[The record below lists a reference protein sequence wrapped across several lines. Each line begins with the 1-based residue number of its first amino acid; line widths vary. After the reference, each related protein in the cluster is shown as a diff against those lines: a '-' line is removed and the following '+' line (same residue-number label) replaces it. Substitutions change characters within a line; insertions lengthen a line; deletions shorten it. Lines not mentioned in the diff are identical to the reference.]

1 MQRSTTKLEAPK
13 LAVMSS
19 VDLGVE
25 TGVRAGNSKYFL
37 SFMAVGFMLPLYL
50 LLLSGFPFFDA
61 VKVVTVVL
69 IQIGAG
75 ASIWL
80 NIMHPRSVEVVES
93 VGMGLALG
101 SIFGVIGH
109 QLFLSTPIHSFGWL
123 LPVVVASI
131 VHLFSRKNQI
141 SRKSFADSEPASL
154 FFVVLAVV
162 VILTQWWW
170 LLPLV
175 LPTGLALYLLSDT
188 GQRKLA
194 GRVRMV
200 WVLFALLFIATTFI
214 MLYLRQLN
222 LDWWIRSWDLQFF
235 DARSYSVATFGSTD
249 NISLIG
255 YPINYHWFGLAWL
268 GSLTIICDLAPWLSV
283 AQIAPVYAALGIGS
297 SILAISNLNSA
308 RRFTKYFVLGSFAF
322 ASGSFSPANPPNIVS
337 LIWVFAAIVI
347 VSEFVKNQKVKT
359 LVAFLLIAIAAFSS
373 KVSAGYVLLVAFV
386 LTDFWMQRQNI
397 KNISAAFVRGLVLLL
412 SATFAFYYV
421 IGGPNRI
428 GLNFLKLGYKWTG
441 EIFGVENGRGP
452 EIYLLGSFG
461 LLLSLMPLFFG
472 LILSLKFKETFR
484 PINLFCALGLLS
496 IALPSFIMRENLS
509 YFILAAKALISIGC
523 ALALTEFDQI
533 QEIKFFL
540 TKKRALFLL
549 SAIII
554 GVLSNRAFN
563 FDWTQLA
570 NTRGGLTPIKVTVLL
585 ITYILSWFVV
595 KEFREFDAYRNL
607 SSSRQS
613 NLISFAL
620 FILLSVIGSSIF
632 NHVESLSGR
641 AQAANSEQFIAGSKQ
656 LKDASNWL
664 KTNAAKTEVLATN
677 RFCLEESSNDCID
690 PRYFGVST
698 TSRMRLLIEG
708 PFYVVGYGGD
718 DESLYPKWA
727 KERLDL
733 SRGFADK
740 PTAAITTRLRDLGVD
755 WFYLFLQNTE
765 NRDWE
770 PYGTVKYENSEIA
783 IIKLNDK

>member
-1 MQRSTTKLEAPK
+1 
-13 LAVMSS
+13 MSS
-19 VDLGVE
+19 VNLGVG
-25 TGVRAGNSKYFL
+25 TGVRDGLSKYFL

-80 NIMHPRSVEVVES
+80 NIMHPRSVAVVES

-109 QLFLSTPIHSFGWL
+109 QLFLSTPIRSFGWL

-131 VHLFSRKNQI
+131 VHFSSRKNQI
-141 SRKSFADSEPASL
+141 SRESFADSELASL
-154 FFVVLAVV
+154 FFVVLAVG

-170 LLPLV
+170 LLPLA
-175 LPTGLALYLLSDT
+175 LPTGLALYLLSSN

-194 GRVRMV
+194 AQSHTI
-200 WVLFALLFIATTFI
+200 WIFIALLFIAATFT

-268 GSLTIICDLAPWLSV
+268 GSLTIVCDLAPWFSV
-283 AQIAPVYAALGIGS
+283 AQIAPVYAALGLGS
-297 SILAISNLNSA
+297 LILAISNLNSSQ
-308 RRFTKYFVLGSFAF
+308 RITKYFILGSFAF

-347 VSEFVKNQKVKT
+347 VSEFFKNQRVKT
-359 LVAFLLIAIAAFSS
+359 FVAFLVIAIAAFSS

-386 LTDFWMQRQNI
+386 ITDFWMQRRNI
-397 KNISAAFVRGLVLLL
+397 RNLSVAFVRGLVLLL
-412 SATFAFYYV
+412 SATFSFYYV

-428 GLNFLKLGYKWTG
+428 GQNFLKLGYKWTG

-461 LLLSLMPLFFG
+461 LLLSLIPLFFG
-472 LILSLKFKETFR
+472 LILSLKLKETFR
-484 PINLFCALGLLS
+484 PLNLFCALGLLS

-540 TKKRALFLL
+540 TKTKTLFSLSALF
-549 SAIII
+549 I
-554 GVLSNRAFN
+554 GVISNRAFN

-585 ITYILSWFVV
+585 ITYILSWIVV
-595 KEFREFDAYRNL
+595 KEFDQFYTRRHL
-607 SSSRQS
+607 SSSLQTR
-613 NLISFAL
+613 LASFGL
-620 FILLSVIGSSIF
+620 FILLSVMGGSIF
-632 NHVESLSGR
+632 NHMKSLSES
-641 AQAANSEQFIAGSKQ
+641 AQTSNSEQTITGSKQ

-664 KTNAAKTEVLATN
+664 NTNAEETEVLATN

-708 PFYVVGYGGD
+708 PFCVVGYGGD
-718 DESLYPKWA
+718 DETLYPVWA

-733 SRGFADK
+733 SRGFADN
-740 PTAAITTRLRDLGVD
+740 PSAEITAKLREYGVD
-755 WFYLFLQNTE
+755 WFYLFKKNTK
-765 NRDWE
+765 NRNWE
-770 PYGTVKYENSEIA
+770 PYGTVKYENTEIA
-783 IIKLNDK
+783 IIKLNEK